1 MPDNLHIGDGLIFD
15 RHMHVDGVFAHRPVL
30 AVDRVGTVGVVAG
43 VLLVGCGAV
52 RDRPAWFL
60 SSESAESPE
69 SVALPLFFE
78 FSSCDCTLSPEFP
91 AYSSSIGVA
100 VGSPHADSSARL
112 AADSAITLIAFDDSL
127 LMFAPYDSSVLWLG
141 LFG

>member
-30 AVDRVGTVGVVAG
+30 AVDRIGTVSIVAG
-43 VLLVGCGAV
+43 VLLVGCSAV
-52 RDRPAWFL
+52 RIVGMVFDVRIRRIAGVGGATAVLRIF
-60 SSESAESPE
+60 
-69 SVALPLFFE
+69 
-78 FSSCDCTLSPEFP
+78 SCDCTLSPEFP

-100 VGSPHADSSARL
+100 LGSPHADSNARL